1 MGLYGNFS
9 SSFSITTILPSIS
22 LSIVVKSS
30 LLGLR
35 IAKESKQT
43 LLNLCSLHISKHKP
57 LVYNDYLPSI
67 WLSKAWLSFAIIS
80 LTSLVLDKHCTI
92 ARAEWT
98 AIAHWAKFMP
108 ARALAFEQNLHTNSP
123 ERIPLTSND
132 IHFAELGK
140 FYDVFYLA

>member
-9 SSFSITTILPSIS
+9 SSFSITTLLPSIS

-98 AIAHWAKFMP
+98 AIAQCAKFMP
-108 ARALAFEQNLHTNSP
+108 PRALTFEQNLHTNLI
-123 ERIPLTSND
+123 ELRPLTYISVY
-132 IHFAELGK
+132 FAELRTL
-140 FYDVFYLA
+140 YDAFVFP